1 MEMGFEL
8 ACLISGCEYRAGDHR
23 CEPELMRA
31 RAVDVQRKTVMNKWR
46 DFWRAMV
53 TELFLFAYVIAWGG
67 VLLVTHM
74 LTK

>member
-1 MEMGFEL
+1 
-8 ACLISGCEYRAGDHR
+8 
-23 CEPELMRA
+23 
-31 RAVDVQRKTVMNKWR
+31 MNKWC
-46 DFWRAMV
+46 DFRRNMA

>member
-23 CEPELMRA
+23 CEHELLMYSGR
-31 RAVDVQRKTVMNKWR
+31 QRE
-46 DFWRAMV
+46 FWRAMV

-67 VLLVTHM
+67 VLLVTYM